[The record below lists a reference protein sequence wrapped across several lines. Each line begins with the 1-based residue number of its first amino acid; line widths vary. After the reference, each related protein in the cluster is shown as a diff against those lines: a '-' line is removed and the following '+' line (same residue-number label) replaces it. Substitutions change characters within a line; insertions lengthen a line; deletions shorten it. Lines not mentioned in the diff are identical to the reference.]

1 MADLYIAIGNERY
14 CNNCMAQRRENGLS
28 RSNERHEVRTH
39 GTVEEGQMKVCVI
52 GAGALGSTIGGTLAS
67 GGCEVWL
74 IDRYQAHV
82 DAINQFGLRI
92 QEGEAERT
100 VSARAATSVGG
111 IGPAD
116 LVIVLVKSFHTRQAL
131 EEAAGVIGPDT
142 VVMSLQNG
150 LGHEDII
157 AEAVGPSHVLAGKTY
172 VGGVFLGPGHVRS
185 GVVGKE
191 TVIGELD
198 GRSTERVRRIAAAMH
213 DAGLVTEVSPNI
225 VGTMWDK
232 LLINVAG
239 GALTAIT
246 RLTYGGL
253 YSLPTLEACAISAIA
268 EAMEVARAN
277 GVELSIREPREAWE
291 KARAGLGT
299 AFKTSML
306 QSIEKGQ
313 PTEVDFIHGSVV
325 RWGERAKVPTPVNST
340 LVACVKGIEYAMT
353 DFPGKN

>member
-1 MADLYIAIGNERY
+1 
-14 CNNCMAQRRENGLS
+14 
-28 RSNERHEVRTH
+28 
-39 GTVEEGQMKVCVI
+39 MKVCVV
-52 GAGALGSTIGGTLAS
+52 GAGALGSTIGGTLAA

-74 IDRYQAHV
+74 VDSYQAHV
-82 DAINQFGLRI
+82 DAINQFGLRM
-92 QEGEAERT
+92 QEGETERT
-100 VSARAATSVGG
+100 VNVGAATSADG

-116 LVIVLVKSFHTRQAL
+116 LVIVLVKSFHTRQAV
-131 EEAAGVIGPDT
+131 EGAAGAIGPDT
-142 VVMSLQNG
+142 AVMSLQNG

-157 AEAVGPSHVLAGKTY
+157 AEVVGRGRVLAGKTY
-172 VGGVFLGPGHVRS
+172 VGGVFVGPGRVRS
-185 GVVGKE
+185 GVAGKE

-198 GRSTERVRRIAAAMH
+198 GGSTDRVRRIDACMNA
-213 DAGLVTEVSPNI
+213 AGLLTEVSPNI
-225 VGTMWDK
+225 MGTMWDK

-253 YSLPTLEACAISAIA
+253 YSLPVLDECGLAAIA
-268 EAMEVARAN
+268 EGMAVARAN

-291 KARAGLGT
+291 KARAGLGE

-325 RWGERAKVPTPVNST
+325 RWGERAGVPTPVNST

-353 DFPGKN
+353 DYPGKN

>member
-1 MADLYIAIGNERY
+1 
-14 CNNCMAQRRENGLS
+14 
-28 RSNERHEVRTH
+28 
-39 GTVEEGQMKVCVI
+39 MKVCVV
-52 GAGALGSTIGGTLAS
+52 GAGALGSTIGGTLAA

-74 IDRYQAHV
+74 IDSYQAHV
-82 DAINQFGLRI
+82 DAIKQSGLRM
-92 QEGEAERT
+92 QVEGEERT
-100 VSARAATSVGG
+100 VKVGAATSADG

-116 LVIVLVKSFHTRQAL
+116 LVIVLVKSFHTRQAV
-131 EEAAGVIGPDT
+131 EGASGVIGPNT
-142 VVMSLQNG
+142 AVMSLQNG

-157 AEAVGPSHVLAGKTY
+157 ADVIGRERVLAGKTY
-172 VGGVFLGPGHVRS
+172 VGGVFLGPGQVRS
-185 GVVGKE
+185 GVAGKE

-198 GRSTERVRRIAAAMH
+198 GGSTDRVRRIEAAMNA
-213 DAGLVTEVSPNI
+213 AGLITEVSPNI
-225 VGTMWDK
+225 MGTMWDK

-253 YSLPTLEACAISAIA
+253 YSLPVLEECSLAAIA
-268 EAMEVARAN
+268 EGMAVARAN
-277 GVELSIREPREAWE
+277 GVELSIKEPREAWE
-291 KARAGLGT
+291 KARAGLGE

-325 RWGERAKVPTPVNST
+325 RWGAKAGVPTPVNST
-340 LVACVKGIEYAMT
+340 LVACVKGIEFAMT